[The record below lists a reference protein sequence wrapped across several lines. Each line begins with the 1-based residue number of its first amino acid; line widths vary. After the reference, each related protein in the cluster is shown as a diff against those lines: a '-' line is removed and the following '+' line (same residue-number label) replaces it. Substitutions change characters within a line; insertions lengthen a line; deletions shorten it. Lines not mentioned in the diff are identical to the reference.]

1 MGFEQKEAVPLWRE
15 YRDQFPVTERLIY
28 LNHAAVAP
36 LPRPCAAAMRE
47 FAQDAQDFGSLHY
60 DKWMDTYERLRV
72 AAARLI
78 GADRG
83 EIALVKNTSEGIAT
97 VAMGLTWH
105 PGDRV
110 VAFRE
115 EFPSNY
121 YPWLRLESERC
132 SIEWLSVEDPLE
144 RIDNACGRRQKRPP
158 WSRNR
163 TRTKA
168 EARDVNERPFRSRR
182 LELLPQRGSNSS

>member
-1 MGFEQKEAVPLWRE
+1 MGFEQKYPAEPVSAEPLWRH

-36 LPRPCAAAMRE
+36 LPRPTAEAMQAL
-47 FAQDAQDFGSLHY
+47 AQDALDFGSLHY
-60 DKWMDTYERLRV
+60 DKWLDTYEKLRV

-83 EIALVKNTSEGIAT
+83 EIAIVKNTSEGIAT
-97 VAMGLTWH
+97 VAMGLHWH

-121 YPWLRLESERC
+121 YPWLRLEEHRASVD
-132 SIEWLSVEDPLE
+132 WLSVTDQ
-144 RIDNACGRRQKRPP
+144 IGR
-158 WSRNR
+158 
-163 TRTKA
+163 A
-168 EARDVNERPFRSRR
+168 HV
-182 LELLPQRGSNSS
+182 

>member
-1 MGFEQKEAVPLWRE
+1 MQGL
-15 YRDQFPVTERLIY
+15 
-28 LNHAAVAP
+28 
-36 LPRPCAAAMRE
+36 
-47 FAQDAQDFGSLHY
+47 AQDALDFGSLHY
-60 DKWMDTYERLRV
+60 DQWMDTYEKLRV

-97 VAMGLTWH
+97 VAMGLDWH

-121 YPWLRLESERC
+121 YPWLRLEEHRVSVD
-132 SIEWLSVEDPLE
+132 WLSVTDPLE
-144 RIDNACGRRQKRPP
+144 ASTAP
-158 WSRNR
+158 
-163 TRTKA
+163 
-168 EARDVNERPFRSRR
+168 ARAPSFWPSASFNT
-182 LELLPQRGSNSS
+182 